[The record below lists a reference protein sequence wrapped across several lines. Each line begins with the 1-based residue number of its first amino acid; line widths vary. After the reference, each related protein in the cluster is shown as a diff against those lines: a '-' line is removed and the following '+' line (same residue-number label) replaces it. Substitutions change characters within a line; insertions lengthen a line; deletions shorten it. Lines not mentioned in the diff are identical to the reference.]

1 MLGVDRRETSGVP
14 RCRPLEIRVLGP
26 EDWTVWRELRLAA
39 LEDAPSAFGSRL
51 ADWQGEG
58 DREERWR
65 SRLSI
70 PGSHNV
76 VAVRSGELVGMVSG
90 VPGIR
95 DGIIELI
102 SMWVKPGA
110 RGRGVGDHLIRAVE
124 RWALQT
130 GAEVL
135 QLAVM
140 PANDQAIRL
149 YLRNGFEATAELGD
163 RTSDGAEREH
173 VMSKTI
179 GSG

>member
-1 MLGVDRRETSGVP
+1 VP
-14 RCRPLEIRVLGP
+14 AVKVGDVIEIRVLTP

-39 LEDAPSAFGSRL
+39 LADAPHAFGSQL
-51 ADWQGEG
+51 SDWQGEG

-76 VAVRSGELVGMVSG
+76 VAVRSGEPVGMVSG
-90 VPGIR
+90 VPGTR
-95 DGIIELI
+95 DGTIELI
-102 SMWVKPGA
+102 SVWVKPGA

-140 PANDQAIRL
+140 PGNDQAIRL
-149 YLRNGFEATAELGD
+149 YRRNGFEDAGEPDDLM
-163 RTSDGAEREH
+163 SDGVEREH

-179 GSG
+179 GSGCSM